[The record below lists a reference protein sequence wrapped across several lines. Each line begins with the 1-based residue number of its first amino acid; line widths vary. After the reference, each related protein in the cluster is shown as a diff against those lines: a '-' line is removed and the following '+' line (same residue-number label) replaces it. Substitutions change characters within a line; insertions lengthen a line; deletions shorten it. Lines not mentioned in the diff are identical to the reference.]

1 MSLKEWKNN
10 ELNTLLMKKWGLLNE
25 VKNPGKYRTGMEKGY
40 DDDGDGVP
48 NGADKDPKDG
58 SVQEDLDEAH
68 CARKEDEDL
77 EEAQSRR
84 SRERESVNQRDD
96 REGMIDRAKK
106 GEGLEEADDPDL
118 RTMTQQRAAH
128 TKTRQSA
135 ADLKYDQLLQ
145 AVRDFLAQSGTQATG
160 DLKSILDRLGS
171 VMTKKAEVNE
181 SVARTDKITAA
192 EARKITRR
200 IIERVKKESN

>member
-1 MSLKEWKNN
+1 
-10 ELNTLLMKKWGLLNE
+10 
-25 VKNPGKYRTGMEKGY
+25 MEKGY

-200 IIERVKKESN
+200 IIERVKKENS